1 MYPKYKNPSGEKIQR
16 KEIKIM
22 KKITRKVI
30 AFFAAAIMVLA
41 MALPAMAQNV
51 TYMGDGATE
60 NGSITITNA
69 TVGKTYSIYKL
80 FDAKVDAA
88 SGAITYTLPD
98 EKSLDNN
105 NWFEVNSAGNV
116 VEKSGVS
123 SSDVSSNEFKAWAKT
138 FGTEISKVVAT
149 ETTVTFDKIPYGYY
163 YVESTLGGKISVT
176 STNPNA
182 EIIDKNQGPS
192 WDNGDG
198 NPGKVIVEDGEKVT
212 KNSAAYGDTVQF
224 DIGVNAVNY
233 NGDKK
238 IVEYYI
244 TDTLGSGFTYVDAN
258 KDNIADVSVKIGL
271 DTLNPNA
278 YQINMA
284 SDGQGFEITIPWYDA
299 ETGAFLYSDGGEIHV
314 TYSATVDKDA
324 VIAGEGN
331 KNTANFTFKEEDKPD
346 KEPYTDTNKKETT
359 TYVYALGLHKIDGE
373 NYGSLA
379 GAKFSV
385 NDSNGNPIKAV
396 GSNGVYEYSTDTDA
410 DSVFETDSEGKLVIK
425 GVKKGT
431 YSVIETK
438 APDGYNK
445 LTSPVSIIASLNET
459 STYTKETTTYYDADG
474 NVVKQETSGGK
485 TVTTTYPVNVTAIEV
500 VNNAGSLLPSTGGI
514 GTTVFYILGGI
525 LAAVAGI
532 CIITRRRMNAGR

>member
-1 MYPKYKNPSGEKIQR
+1 
-16 KEIKIM
+16 M

-51 TYMGDGATE
+51 TYTDTDATG

-98 EKSLDNN
+98 GKNLDNN
-105 NWFEVNSAGNV
+105 KWFEVNSVGNV
-116 VEKSGVS
+116 VKISGVS
-123 SSDVSSNEFKAWAKT
+123 SSDVSSDEFKTWAQE
-138 FGTEISKVVAT
+138 FGKRIGETEAT
-149 ETTVTFDKIPYGYY
+149 ETTETTETTVIFDKIPYGYY
-163 YVESTLGGKISVT
+163 YVESTLGGIISVT
-176 STNPNA
+176 STDPEA
-182 EIIDKNQGPS
+182 KIIDKNQGPS
-192 WDNGDG
+192 WDNGDEDE
-198 NPGKVIVEDGEKVT
+198 NPGKVIVEDDGSKVT
-212 KNSAAYGDTVQF
+212 KNSAAYGETVQF

-244 TDTLGSGFTYVDAN
+244 KDTLGTGFTYVNTDKN
-258 KDNIADVSVKIGL
+258 SIADVSVKIGTKEL
-271 DTLNPNA
+271 VLNDD
-278 YQINMA
+278 YQIEMT
-284 SDGQGFEITIPWYDA
+284 DEGQGFEITIPWYDA
-299 ETGAFLYSDGGEIHV
+299 ETGAFLYSDGEIHV

-331 KNTANFTFKEEDKPD
+331 KNTANFTFEEEGEFE
-346 KEPYTDTNKKETT
+346 KEPYKDTNQKETT

-373 NYGSLA
+373 HYGSLA

-385 NDSNGNPIKAV
+385 NDSAGNPVKAKKV
-396 GSNGVYEYSTDTDA
+396 AGSDGVYEYSTDTDA
-410 DSVFETDSEGKLVIK
+410 VSEFETDSEGKLVIK
-425 GVKKGT
+425 GVKAGE

-445 LTSPVSIIASLNET
+445 LADSVSITASLSET
-459 STYTKETTTYYDADG
+459 STYTAETTTYYNANG
-474 NVVKQETSGGK
+474 KVVSQETTGGHV
-485 TVTTTYPVNVTAIEV
+485 VTTTYPVNVTAIEV